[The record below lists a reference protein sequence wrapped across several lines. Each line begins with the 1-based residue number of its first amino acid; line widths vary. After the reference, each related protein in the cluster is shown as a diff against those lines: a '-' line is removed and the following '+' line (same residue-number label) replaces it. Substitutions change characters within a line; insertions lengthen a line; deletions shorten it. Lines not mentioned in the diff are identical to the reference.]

1 MKGKRLAML
10 KPNSSGQKEVH
21 SQMER
26 NSTNE
31 DGHEERPMC
40 RRSAKHFRIPKMKR
54 YFKRGKKKSVT
65 YKGVQIRL
73 TSVKLDP
80 GRQ

>member
-1 MKGKRLAML
+1 MAVRKDPCA
-10 KPNSSGQKEVH
+10 
-21 SQMER
+21 
-26 NSTNE
+26 
-31 DGHEERPMC
+31 DG
-40 RRSAKHFRIPKMKR
+40 SAKHFRIPKMKR
-54 YFKRGKKKSVT
+54 YFKRGKKKVT